1 QDVQVEVPFVKASKA
16 NPPLVPPK
24 TLTNRMLEPGVGYL
38 KIGWFTASM
47 GLGFS
52 KELDSAVADLKDKG
66 CERLIIDL
74 RGNIGG
80 GLGFARL
87 ASYLFPGKIAI
98 GQSLTPKRLRSGYRR
113 EELPRVPM

>member
-1 QDVQVEVPFVKASKA
+1 
-16 NPPLVPPK
+16 
-24 TLTNRMLEPGVGYL
+24 MLEPGVGYL

-87 ASYLFPGKIAI
+87 ASYMCRARFPLA
-98 GQSLTPKRLRSGYRR
+98 RA
-113 EELPRVPM
+113 